1 MADET
6 EVVEVVPAVEEV
18 APVAE
23 PVAEVKPLTT
33 EEKVEKIISILAEHG
48 IYVK

>member
-6 EVVEVVPAVEEV
+6 EVVVETPEVV
-18 APVAE
+18 E
-23 PVAEVKPLTT
+23 PVVEPVVEVKPLTT

>member
-6 EVVEVVPAVEEV
+6 EVTVVETPEV
-18 APVAE
+18 APVVE
-23 PVAEVKPLTT
+23 PVAEVKPLTI